1 MDPQPADRVR
11 RGRLKLLA
19 LAGVFSLPV
28 LLDWIAY
35 LFDLVPDATG
45 NYGELIAPRPLAG
58 AAMEPFRGQWV
69 MLMFDVPECDAY
81 CERKLYFMRQV
92 RRAQGKDQL
101 RVERAWVLTGPGAP
115 RAALLAAIEGARVLP
130 PQGASFLA
138 QFPFGVSPADHVY
151 LVDPRGN
158 LMMRYPRDPDPARM
172 IRDLQRI
179 LKYARS

>member
-1 MDPQPADRVR
+1 MDPLPVEQAR

-19 LAGVFSLPV
+19 MAGVFSLPV
-28 LLDWIAY
+28 LLGWIAY
-35 LFDLVPDATG
+35 LFDWVPAATG

-58 AAMEPFRGQWV
+58 AAMQPLRGQWV
-69 MLMFDVPECDAY
+69 MLMFDVPACDAY

-92 RRAQGKDQL
+92 RRAQGKEQL
-101 RVERAWVLTGPGAP
+101 RVERAWVLTGSGAP
-115 RAALLAAIEGARVLP
+115 RAELLAAIEGTRVLP
-130 PQGASFLA
+130 PQGAGFLA
-138 QFPFGVSPADHVY
+138 QFPFGDSPADHVY
-151 LVDPRGN
+151 LVDPHGN